1 VTAVELR
8 GVEVAYDGRT
18 VVAGL
23 DLDVPV
29 GSWLALIGP
38 NGAGKTTVLR
48 AIAGLV
54 PYRGHVALCG
64 EPVARRSA
72 RELAKRIAMVRQEP
86 VIPPG
91 MTVAQY
97 VLLGRSAHL
106 SYLGRESRADRAIV
120 AETLE
125 RLALAGL
132 AARTL
137 DTLSGGERQR
147 AAIARALAQRAPVLL
162 VDEPTSALDLGRQ
175 QEVLD
180 LIDAVRRERDLTVV
194 AAMHDLTLAGQYAER
209 LALIVEGRLARCG
222 PPAEVLT
229 GAVVAGTYRARVRVQ
244 RVGGV
249 ERAVVPD
256 RRLPAVAP
264 GEVPLEAPARAT
276 VRAPSVVIVNTGDGK
291 GKSTAAF
298 GTAMRA
304 VARGW
309 EVCVVQFVKSGRWKV
324 GEEQSARRLG
334 VEWWTVGDGF
344 TWDSKDMDRTEAI
357 AREAWRV
364 AREKL
369 ASGRYGLVVLDEITY
384 PMNWGWIPVAEVV
397 EAIASR
403 PPAVNVVATGRD
415 APEELVAGADTVTEM
430 RSHKHAFDR
439 GVRAIRG
446 IDF

>member
-1 VTAVELR
+1 VV
-8 GVEVAYDGRT
+8 YDGRAAVT
-18 VVAGL
+18 GL
-23 DLDVPV
+23 DLDVPA

-54 PYRGHVALCG
+54 PHGGRIALCTQ
-64 EPVARRSA
+64 PVARRSP
-72 RELAKRIAMVRQEP
+72 RELAQRIAMVRQEP
-86 VIPPG
+86 VMPPG
-91 MTVAQY
+91 MSVAQY

-106 SYLGRESRADRAIV
+106 TYLGREGRGDRAIV
-120 AETLE
+120 AETLD
-125 RLALAGL
+125 RLSLTGL
-132 AARTL
+132 AARAL
-137 DTLSGGERQR
+137 DTLSSGERRR
-147 AAIARALAQRAPVLL
+147 AAIARALAQGAPVLL

-194 AAMHDLTLAGQYAER
+194 AAMHDLTLAGQYADR
-209 LALIVEGRLARCG
+209 LALIVDGRLARWG
-222 PPAEVLT
+222 TPADVLT

-244 RVGGV
+244 PVGGV
-249 ERAVVPD
+249 ARAVVPD
-256 RRLPAVAP
+256 RALPSVGA
-264 GEVPLEAPARAT
+264 GEAPREAPVPAT

-309 EVCVVQFVKSGRWKV
+309 DVCVVQFIKSGRWKV
-324 GEEQSARRLG
+324 GEERSARQLG

-344 TWDSKDMDRTEAI
+344 TWDSKDMDRTEAV

-384 PMNWGWIPVAEVV
+384 AMSWGWIPVAEVV
-397 EAIASR
+397 EAIATR
-403 PPAVNVVATGRD
+403 PPSVNVVATGRD
-415 APEELVAGADTVTEM
+415 APEELVACADTVTEM
-430 RSHKHAFDR
+430 RNRKHAFDR